1 MTTQMTSGEERI
13 ASGQIWRVYASAQ
26 FEAEFALV
34 VQSDALTAHLE
45 TVVVLPVAKASET
58 KPSPS
63 AVVLTPEL
71 TGFKDPIAVL
81 CGKIGWLPK
90 ADLVCREAQ
99 LSPEGISLVRRV
111 LSLVLDSGTEPR
123 DRAT

>member
-34 VQSDALTAHLE
+34 VQNDALTEHLE
-45 TVVVLPVAKASET
+45 TVVVLPVVKAGET

-99 LSPEGISLVRRV
+99 LSPEGKSLVRRV
-111 LSLVLDSGTEPR
+111 LSLVLDSGAELR